1 MTLSL
6 PRSSRLGVL
15 ALALA
20 YTGATFGVLTAPAPA
35 HAQGGSGAYYVAEL
49 AVPATDNRAVAAGV
63 AWSCKGT
70 TCVAKKGNSRPMRIC
85 RGLNR
90 EFGEIVS
97 FTTEGEYL
105 AEERLA
111 KCNGN

>member
-1 MTLSL
+1 MNISP
-6 PRSSRLGVL
+6 PRSNRLGIF

-20 YTGATFGVLTAPAPA
+20 YTGLTFGVATTATPAFA
-35 HAQGGSGAYYVAEL
+35 SSGAYYTAEL
-49 AVPATDNRAVAAGV
+49 AAPASDNRAVATGI
-63 AWSCKGT
+63 AWACEGT
-70 TCVAKKGNSRPMRIC
+70 TCVAKKGNSRPLRIC

-97 FTTEGEYL
+97 FTAKGEQL
-105 AEERLA
+105 ADEKLA